1 VSEWPDP
8 TRATYNQGNPDWW
21 LHSLQPGTGSEPNG
35 RSLSS
40 NKSIPAATASPS
52 TMNSSSPSSRLLK
65 IAAAFALLAGLFVF
79 TGCQTMEGAGKDIQD
94 AGEGIEK
101 AAK

>member
-1 VSEWPDP
+1 
-8 TRATYNQGNPDWW
+8 
-21 LHSLQPGTGSEPNG
+21 
-35 RSLSS
+35 
-40 NKSIPAATASPS
+40 
-52 TMNSSSPSSRLLK
+52 MNSSSPSSRLLK